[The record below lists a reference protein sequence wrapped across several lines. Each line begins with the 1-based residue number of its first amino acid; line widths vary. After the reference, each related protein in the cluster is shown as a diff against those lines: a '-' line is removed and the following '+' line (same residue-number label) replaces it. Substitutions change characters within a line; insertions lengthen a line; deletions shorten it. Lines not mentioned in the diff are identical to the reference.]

1 MCRGHGIAQWPVSRE
16 QTVKAMPFLLRL
28 LGQASVQLDEP
39 PAVPFPHTA
48 SGKISLRVYNKPE
61 ALSGL
66 SILQPTLG
74 YSMSTSMIA
83 TLTP

>member
-1 MCRGHGIAQWPVSRE
+1 MCRGHGIAQWPVSQE

-28 LGQASVQLDEP
+28 LGQASLQLDEL
-39 PAVPFPHTA
+39 PAVPFLHAA
-48 SGKISLRVYNKPE
+48 SGKISLCVYNKPG

-74 YSMSTSMIA
+74 DSMSSPILA
-83 TLTP
+83 ALTP